1 MYNKDPK
8 LKFKN
13 IYSNEIHI
21 YNMYYK
27 TIQLGQGV
35 LILFTLFYAVRT
47 KLKLNELKIFHPNS
61 LYIDTP

>member
-21 YNMYYK
+21 YIYTFIY
-27 TIQLGQGV
+27 I
-35 LILFTLFYAVRT
+35 
-47 KLKLNELKIFHPNS
+47 NELKIFYPNS
-61 LYIDTP
+61 LYATP